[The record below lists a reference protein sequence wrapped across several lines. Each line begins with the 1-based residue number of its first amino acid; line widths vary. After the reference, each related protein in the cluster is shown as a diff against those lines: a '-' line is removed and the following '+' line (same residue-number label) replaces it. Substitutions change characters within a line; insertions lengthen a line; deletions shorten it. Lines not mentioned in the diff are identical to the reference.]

1 MQLIP
6 ASLLSPIISSYAGR
20 FGVVRL
26 MVVVYLLEALTLG
39 CGAAAML
46 TGVGAPLVY
55 ASAIAFCVV
64 VGVSRTMHTVLMPMV
79 VRRPDEL
86 TAANVATSWSDGL
99 GAVTGPALTGA
110 LISIQGP
117 GLALAVLA
125 GLAVA
130 MPLLASVRPRR
141 APSDA
146 DEEEGGGGI
155 ADLITAIRVI
165 ATRPHIRAL
174 MAYPAGAAAI
184 EGATDLLV
192 VILAVRILRIG
203 PGAAG
208 YLSATFGA
216 GALLGAGVAVLLVG
230 RRLAL
235 PLAAA
240 ALIGSAALAALAL
253 ASTVLVAIALLAIVG
268 ASRAVQ
274 YISAQT
280 LMQRS
285 TPLDVIVCVF
295 ALVESLR
302 DAALAFGAL
311 VVPLLVALGGPDA
324 AFIGMA
330 SFAPLAVLATARRLR
345 HTDAAASIPV
355 VEMNLLRS
363 LEIFEALPAAPLET
377 LAREAKY
384 TTVVRGEEII
394 REGDEGDRYYA
405 IVNGAV
411 IVTKDGTELRRLSEG
426 DGFGEI
432 ALLEDT
438 PRTATV
444 TASAQTSLFGINR
457 EAFLTAMHASPAVD
471 AAARRIATTLR
482 DRAAAG

>member
-146 DEEEGGGGI
+146 VEDEGGGI

>member
-146 DEEEGGGGI
+146 VEDEGGGI

-377 LAREAKY
+377 LAREAEY